1 MQKVKYQLLKG
12 RSSMYSFVT
21 TSREEK
27 ECIEILKEKSQM
39 YRESYPRWFTAV
51 KIQNGETDTLERWR
65 LNGL

>member
-1 MQKVKYQLLKG
+1 
-12 RSSMYSFVT
+12 MYSFVT
-21 TSREEK
+21 TTREEK

-51 KIQNGETDTLERWR
+51 KIQNGETDILDRWR